1 MVFFFF
7 EKTALCSIMFIGY
20 RKRDVMKIIS
30 INAGSSSL
38 KFSLFEM
45 DNETVIA
52 SGLFERIGIEG
63 SKYTIKF
70 NGEKISQEVDLPT
83 HVDAVNILLDKLT
96 DLNIISSLDEIHG
109 VGHRIVQGKDIFKES
124 VIVTDE
130 VMEKLETIKGFAP
143 LHNPANML
151 GIEAFRKVMPNTPMV
166 AVFDTAFH
174 QTMDKTTFLYPV
186 PYSWYEDYGVRKYGA
201 HGTSHRY
208 IAETVKELLGKDE
221 FRLISCHIGNGGSIT
236 AIKDGKCVDTSMG
249 FTPLAGIMMGTR
261 SGDVD
266 PSIIPY
272 VMEQEGK
279 NASEI
284 IDDLNKRSGL
294 FGMSEYSSDMRDVL
308 EKCDL
313 QDEKAIVARDKYVR
327 RVVDYIAQY
336 YVLLGGA
343 DVIVFTA
350 GVGENSI
357 PVRRQICE
365 ELACL
370 GVKIDLDLNN
380 KRGELVKIS
389 SDDSSIA
396 VYVIPTDEELMIAR
410 DTLHL
415 INR

>member
-1 MVFFFF
+1 
-7 EKTALCSIMFIGY
+7 
-20 RKRDVMKIIS
+20 MKIIS

-38 KFSLFEM
+38 KFSLFNM
-45 DNETVIA
+45 DDEAVIA

-63 SKYTIKF
+63 SNYTIKF
-70 NGEKISQEVDLPT
+70 NGEKITQEVELAT

-96 DLNIISSLDEIHG
+96 DLNIISSLDEING
-109 VGHRIVQGKDIFKES
+109 VGHRIVQGKDIFTES
-124 VIVTDE
+124 VVVNDD
-130 VMEKLETIKGFAP
+130 VMEKLEAIKGFAP

-151 GIEAFRKVMPNTPMV
+151 GIEAFRKVLPNVPMV

-174 QTMDKTTFLYPV
+174 QTMDKSTYLYPV
-186 PYSWYEDYGVRKYGA
+186 PYSWYTDYGVRKYGA

-208 IAETVKELLGKDE
+208 IAETVKNLLGKQE

-261 SGDVD
+261 SGDID

-279 NASEI
+279 NASEVV
-284 IDDLNKRSGL
+284 DDLNKRSGL
-294 FGMSEYSSDMRDVL
+294 YGMSEYSSDMRDIL
-308 EKCDL
+308 EKCDE
-313 QDEKAIVARDKYVR
+313 QDEKAIVARNKYVR

-370 GVKIDLDLNN
+370 GVKIDLDKNN
-380 KRGELVKIS
+380 IRGDVVKIS
-389 SDDSSIA
+389 TDDSSIE

-410 DTLHL
+410 DTLRL

>member
-1 MVFFFF
+1 
-7 EKTALCSIMFIGY
+7 
-20 RKRDVMKIIS
+20 MKIIS

-38 KFSLFEM
+38 KFSLFDMNDES
-45 DNETVIA
+45 VIA
-52 SGLFERIGIEG
+52 SGLFERIGIDG
-63 SKYTIKF
+63 SSYTIKF
-70 NGEKISQEVDLPT
+70 NGEKITQEVELPT

-109 VGHRIVQGKDIFKES
+109 VGHRIVQGKDVFKES
-124 VIVTDE
+124 VLINDD
-130 VMEKLETIKGFAP
+130 VMEKLEAIKGFAP

-151 GIEAFRKVMPNTPMV
+151 GIEAFRKVLPNVPMV

-174 QTMDKTTFLYPV
+174 QTMDKTTYLYPV

-208 IAETVKELLGKDE
+208 IAECVKQILGKDE

-236 AIKDGKCVDTSMG
+236 AIKDGKCIDTSMG

-261 SGDVD
+261 SGDID

-294 FGMSEYSSDMRDVL
+294 FGMSEYSSDMRDIL
-308 EKCDL
+308 ARCDE

-343 DVIVFTA
+343 DIIVFTA

-370 GVKIDLDLNN
+370 GIKIDVDLNN
-380 KRGELVKIS
+380 KRGEMVKIS
-389 SDDSSIA
+389 TDDSDVL

-415 INR
+415 IDR